1 MPLIRVIIGD
11 AMARQLSKRAQEIID
26 RILYVTI
33 ASVDADG
40 LPWNSPVFSAHDE
53 DLNFYWGSHIDSQHS
68 KNIKATGRAFLVIY
82 DSTVEAGQG
91 EGVYVKAR
99 AEEILDSDE
108 IKRAHNLLQDR
119 RPVPYWRLSEVQAPA
134 PVRLFKAIPEKIWM
148 NDDGERDGQYIDVR
162 KEVW

>member
-1 MPLIRVIIGD
+1 
-11 AMARQLSKRAQEIID
+11 MAKQLSKRAQEIID
-26 RILYVTI
+26 KILYVTI

-40 LPWNSPVFSAHDE
+40 QPWNSPVFSAHDE

-68 KNIKATGRAFLVIY
+68 RNIKATGKVFLVVY

-99 AEEILDSDE
+99 AEEVVDDKE
-108 IKRAHNLLQDR
+108 IQRVHKLLQDR
-119 RPVPYWRLSEVQAPA
+119 RPVPYWKLSQVAAPA
-134 PVRLFKAIPEKIWM
+134 PVRLFKATPDQIWM
-148 NDDGERDGQYIDVR
+148 NDDGERDGQFIDIR